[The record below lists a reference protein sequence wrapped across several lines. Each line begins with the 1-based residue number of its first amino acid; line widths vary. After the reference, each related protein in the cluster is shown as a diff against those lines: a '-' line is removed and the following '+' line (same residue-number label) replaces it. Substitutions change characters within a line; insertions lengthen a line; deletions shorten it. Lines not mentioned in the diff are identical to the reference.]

1 MFFSFNFPI
10 FIFMITSLI
19 IILIVIVMVI
29 FATLSER
36 KVMGACQRRIGPNT
50 VGIYGLLQA

>member
-1 MFFSFNFPI
+1 
-10 FIFMITSLI
+10 MITSLI